1 MTSLTIT
8 SQEALSHISWIKFH
22 PYLTIL
28 LIAAAI
34 VLVMMIATYY
44 DELKTALQNA
54 TEISITPRKVMAEI
68 GFIVLTYAIAVF
80 FVGLIF
86 GAAYGST
93 SLGNLTKTQINYL
106 LAAPRVT
113 KTQTINL
120 VGVNTSG
127 TIDFSLSG
135 QRYYLSASSADST
148 SYSYIQDL
156 GNGRYRQTT
165 LTDAFGKSNVDP
177 HNIFVQESADVK
189 QPKLVVSTESFKSDK
204 VAKMYAHRE
213 ATSEDESKLDHGV
226 VTTYT
231 FYVPKGTVKQ
241 SSSIK

>member
-44 DELKTALQNA
+44 NELKAVFQNA
-54 TEISITPRKVMAEI
+54 TEINITSRKVMNEI
-68 GFIVLTYAIAVF
+68 GFIVLMYVIAVF
-80 FVGLIF
+80 FIGLIF
-86 GAAYGST
+86 SAAYLST
-93 SLGNLTKTQINYL
+93 PLGNLSKTQINYL
-106 LAAPRVT
+106 LDAPRVT

-127 TIDFSLSG
+127 TIDFSMSG
-135 QRYYLSASSADST
+135 RRYYVSANSTDST

-165 LTDAFGKSNVDP
+165 LTDAFGKANIDP
-177 HNIFVQESADVK
+177 HNIFVQESNDAK

-204 VAKMYAHRE
+204 VAEMYAHRE
-213 ATSEDESKLDHGV
+213 PTGEDESKLDHGV

>member
-8 SQEALSHISWIKFH
+8 SQEALSHISWVKFH

-34 VLVMMIATYY
+34 MVIGAVTIYHDDLKAVIKQPSRIDTNPHKVFGNIA
-44 DELKTALQNA
+44 LTAF
-54 TEISITPRKVMAEI
+54 VY
-68 GFIVLTYAIAVF
+68 IVICIVVA
-80 FVGLIF
+80 LIF
-86 GAAYGST
+86 GATYAST

-106 LAAPRVT
+106 LATPRVT

-127 TIDFSLSG
+127 TIDFSMSG
-135 QRYYLSASSADST
+135 RRYYLSASSADST

-204 VAKMYAHRE
+204 VAEMYAHRE
-213 ATSEDESKLDHGV
+213 ATNQDESTLDHGV

>member
-44 DELKTALQNA
+44 NELKAAFQNA
-54 TEISITPRKVMAEI
+54 TEINITSRKVMNEI
-68 GFIVLTYAIAVF
+68 GFIVLMYVIAVF

-86 GAAYGST
+86 GAVYIST
-93 SLGNLTKTQINYL
+93 SLGNLTQTQVNYL
-106 LAAPRVT
+106 LDAPRVA

-127 TIDFSLSG
+127 TIDFSMTGS
-135 QRYYLSASSADST
+135 RYYLSASSADST

-156 GNGRYRQTT
+156 GNGRYHQTT
-165 LTDAFGKSNVDP
+165 LTDAYGKENIDP
-177 HNIFVQESADVK
+177 HNIFVQESDDIK

-204 VAKMYAHRE
+204 VATMYAHRE
-213 ATSEDESKLDHGV
+213 ATNEDESKLDHGV
-226 VTTYT
+226 ITTFT

>member
-34 VLVMMIATYY
+34 VLFMIISTYR
-44 DELKTALQNA
+44 DELKAALKNP
-54 TEISITPRKVMAEI
+54 TEIKITPHKVKTEI
-68 GFIVLTYAIAVF
+68 GFTVLTYAIAVF

-86 GAAYGST
+86 GAVYGST
-93 SLGNLTKTQINYL
+93 TLGNLTKTQINYL

-127 TIDFSLSG
+127 TIDFSMSG
-135 QRYYLSASSADST
+135 HRYYLSASSADST

-165 LTDAFGKSNVDP
+165 LTDAFGKANVDP

-189 QPKLVVSTESFKSDK
+189 QPKLVVSTASFKSDA
-204 VAKMYAHRE
+204 VAEMYAHRE
-213 ATSEDESKLDHGV
+213 ATSEDESTLDHGV
-226 VTTYT
+226 VMTYT

>member
-22 PYLTIL
+22 PYLTIAI
-28 LIAAAI
+28 IAAVI
-34 VLVMMIATYY
+34 VLAVIIHTYH
-44 DELKTALQNA
+44 DELKA
-54 TEISITPRKVMAEI
+54 TLKNPSQITLRKVMNEI
-68 GFIVLTYAIAVF
+68 GLTTVVYVVAYIII
-80 FVGLIF
+80 GLIF
-86 GAAYGST
+86 CAVYIST
-93 SLGNLTKTQINYL
+93 PLGNLNKSQINYL
-106 LAAPRVT
+106 LAAPRAT

-127 TIDFSLSG
+127 TIDFSMTGS
-135 QRYYLSASSADST
+135 RYYVSANSADST

-156 GNGRYRQTT
+156 GNGRYHQTT
-165 LTDAFGKSNVDP
+165 LTDAFGKENIDP
-177 HNIFVQESADVK
+177 HNIFVQESDDVK
-189 QPKLVVSTESFKSDK
+189 QPKLVVSTNSFKSDT
-204 VAKMYAHRE
+204 VAEMYAHRE
-213 ATSEDESKLDHGV
+213 PTNEVESKLDHGV